1 MARTPNRP
9 SAKPTRQAARDDEL
23 RSMLGEV
30 EEPVSDENDFLE
42 MGQAIEIERAPRL
55 RDPKIMGLGAA
66 ERAFVS
72 VVILLIVV
80 IFGIALLIATGRIRL

>member
-9 SAKPTRQAARDDEL
+9 ASKQAARDDEL

-30 EEPVSDENDFLE
+30 EEPAADDGDFPVE
-42 MGQAIEIERAPRL
+42 MGQAIDEHPARPS
-55 RDPKIMGLGAA
+55 DGKIFGLGAG

-72 VVILLIVV
+72 VVIFLIVI
-80 IFGIALLIATGRIRL
+80 IFGVALLLATGRIQLGGV

>member
-9 SAKPTRQAARDDEL
+9 PAKPTRQGTRDDEL
-23 RSMLGEV
+23 RGMLSET
-30 EEPVSDENDFLE
+30 EDPASDETDFLE
-42 MGQAIEIERAPRL
+42 MGQEIEVARAPRV
-55 RDPKIMGLGAA
+55 RDPKIFGLGAA

-80 IFGIALLIATGRIRL
+80 IFGVALLIATGRIRL